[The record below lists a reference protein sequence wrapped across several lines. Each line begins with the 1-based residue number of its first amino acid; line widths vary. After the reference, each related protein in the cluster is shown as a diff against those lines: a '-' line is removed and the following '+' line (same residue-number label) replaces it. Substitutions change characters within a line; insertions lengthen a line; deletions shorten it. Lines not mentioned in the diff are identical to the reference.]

1 MIRCGSL
8 QDLLVVVNQELQG
21 AVLRVHV
28 AHLALITHVAH
39 ECWRKDDREVAGV
52 HEILCVAGGDAGEM
66 ENDELEDVAVGRGE
80 VVNDVFEG
88 ADAVGFG
95 LHHCERLEN
104 ERVLLDRGGDHT
116 G

>member
-1 MIRCGSL
+1 M
-8 QDLLVVVNQELQG
+8 VVNQELQG

-28 AHLALITHVAH
+28 AHLALITHMAH
-39 ECWRKDDREVAGV
+39 ERGRKDDREVAGV

-80 VVNDVFEG
+80 VVNDFFEG

-95 LHHCERLEN
+95 LHRCERLETN
-104 ERVLLDRGGDHT
+104 ECCWIERGDHT